1 MKQRE
6 NYQQALSY
14 RKSIAVTALLR
25 FPTGDI
31 YPLCPRCASTLDRE
45 YMRFCDRCGQ
55 RLSWHQL
62 KHCTIQQIKP

>member
-6 NYQQALSY
+6 NYQLALSY

-25 FPTGDI
+25 FPTGDV
-31 YPLCPRCASTLDRE
+31 YPLCPRCTSTLDRE

-55 RLSWHQL
+55 RLSWQQL